1 MNEEEFIREMND
13 QDMDNDQYDDTYEV
27 DIDYT
32 TQSWDQTNY
41 SRYTWRLNN
50 LRRLR
55 LNQWEN
61 ITMYTYS
68 DETLHTI
75 HRHCISVYDIDKNNT
90 KDW

>member
-1 MNEEEFIREMND
+1 MNEEDFIREMND
-13 QDMDNDQYDDTYEV
+13 QDMDNEEYDDIYEV

-32 TQSWDQTNY
+32 TQSWNQTNY
-41 SRYTWRLNN
+41 LGYTWKSSNQPS
-50 LRRLR
+50 LR

-61 ITMYTYS
+61 TTMYTYS

-75 HRHCISVYDIDKNNT
+75 HCHSISVHDIDKNNT

>member
-13 QDMDNDQYDDTYEV
+13 QDMDNDQYDDIYEV

-41 SRYTWRLNN
+41 LRYTWRLNN
-50 LRRLR
+50 QLRLR

-61 ITMYTYS
+61 ITMHTYS

-75 HRHCISVYDIDKNNT
+75 HCHCISIHDIDKNNT
-90 KDW
+90 

>member
-1 MNEEEFIREMND
+1 MNEEDFIREMND
-13 QDMDNDQYDDTYEV
+13 QDMDNDQYDDIYEV

-41 SRYTWRLNN
+41 LRYTWRLNN

-55 LNQWEN
+55 LNQSEN
-61 ITMYTYS
+61 ITMHTYS

-75 HRHCISVYDIDKNNT
+75 HCHCISVHDIDKNNT